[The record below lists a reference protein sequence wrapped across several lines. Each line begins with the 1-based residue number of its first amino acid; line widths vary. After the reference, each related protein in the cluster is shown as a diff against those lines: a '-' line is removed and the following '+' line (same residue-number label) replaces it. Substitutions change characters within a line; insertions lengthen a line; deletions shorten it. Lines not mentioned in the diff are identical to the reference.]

1 MRNRK
6 PKLEIREFLNLPNYN
21 SIAAIYVSVDGDG
34 YPTWKIA
41 DCSDV
46 VTLDLAGPGA
56 DAEAWACTMYKLDL
70 IIRATQALRTVL
82 AKSARKD
89 GWVDPRRSKHVQ

>member
-21 SIAAIYVSVDGDG
+21 SIAAIYVSVDEDG

-41 DCSDV
+41 DCSNIV
-46 VTLDLAGPGA
+46 SLDLGPGE
-56 DAEAWACTMYKLDL
+56 DAEGWACTMHKLDL
-70 IIRATQALRTVL
+70 IIRATQTLRTVL

-89 GWVDPRRSKHVQ
+89 GWVDPRRSKHD

>member
-1 MRNRK
+1 
-6 PKLEIREFLNLPNYN
+6 LEIREFLNLPNYN

-41 DCSDV
+41 DCSNIV
-46 VTLDLAGPGA
+46 SLDLGPGE
-56 DAEAWACTMYKLDL
+56 DAEGWACTMHKLDL
-70 IIRATQALRTVL
+70 IIRATQTLRTVL

-89 GWVDPRRSKHVQ
+89 GWVDPRRSKHV